1 MKRKAVLIILFA
13 LIAVPAIVAMNLQA
27 GVQYDFFFPQYSHNF
42 TTRFDLLWSN
52 NNKFFYGATTTLG
65 YGFEIY
71 KKDGSNAAIY
81 GYSFSVGPEIRYS
94 VSSDVTLGLCVK
106 ALVAYALYPVILRGE
121 ADIDVI
127 FELDRSFYLCLGS
140 GFLFP
145 EKCALAHILFEVD
158 L

>member
-1 MKRKAVLIILFA
+1 MKRITLLLVLLVVLF
-13 LIAVPAIVAMNLQA
+13 VPAVAAMDIQA

-42 TTRFDLLWSN
+42 TTRFDLLWSS

-71 KKDGSNAAIY
+71 TNGGSNAVVY

-94 VSSDVTLGLCVK
+94 VSSDMTLGLCAKVL
-106 ALVAYALYPVILRGE
+106 AAYALYPVILRGE
-121 ADIDVI
+121 ADFDVI
-127 FELDRSFYLCLGS
+127 IELNRSFYFGLGA
-140 GFLFP
+140 GYLFP
-145 EKCALAHILFEVD
+145 ERCALTHILFEVD